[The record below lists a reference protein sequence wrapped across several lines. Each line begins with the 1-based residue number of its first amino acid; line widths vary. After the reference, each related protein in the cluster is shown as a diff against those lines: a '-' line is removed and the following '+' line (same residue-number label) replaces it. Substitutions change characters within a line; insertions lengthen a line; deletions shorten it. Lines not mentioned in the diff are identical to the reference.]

1 MARHGCNSI
10 ARGPRPRVEA
20 PGADVLQ
27 VLGRV
32 RTKSGGSGVSKSTS
46 TRWYIGAWVV
56 ALIALLIA
64 FTTGHSAT
72 ASTSVSP
79 LTAVAWGVA
88 SIAGLVMLVA
98 GIGAMIR
105 LGQLHSWGWFA
116 AVLILQLVG
125 LGIIG
130 MVAYAVA
137 GTEEEMVVTRP
148 TVSGG

>member
-1 MARHGCNSI
+1 
-10 ARGPRPRVEA
+10 
-20 PGADVLQ
+20 
-27 VLGRV
+27 
-32 RTKSGGSGVSKSTS
+32 VSKSTS

-72 ASTSVSP
+72 ASTNVSP
-79 LTAVAWGVA
+79 LTAVAWAAAG
-88 SIAGLVMLVA
+88 IAVLVMLVA
-98 GIGAMIR
+98 WIGALIR

-116 AVLILQLVG
+116 AVLILQLLG

-137 GTEEEMVVTRP
+137 GPEEDMVVTRP